1 MSGVWCLAPTLH
13 VDVPDRV
20 SGYPGPKH
28 SSLST
33 LPMSVLLPG
42 TLSLSARF
50 KLSQSAA
57 SLENRVP
64 TPASVA
70 SADLH
75 SQHAVADL
83 PVQENKAEVRHVKQE
98 FEPVSIKNES
108 KTEVSFHVEA
118 LGATAPIYWRCSFS
132 TLFIVQECSSPLSL
146 IVFQMI
152 HSRTSFILLSCEMS
166 VCYKSP

>member
-1 MSGVWCLAPTLH
+1 MSMCLILL
-13 VDVPDRV
+13 
-20 SGYPGPKH
+20 SGDPSPEH

-33 LPMSVLLPG
+33 LSHICSPPLRSVSSSPG
-42 TLSLSARF
+42 P

-64 TPASVA
+64 TPASAA

-98 FEPVSIKNES
+98 SVSINMEC
-108 KTEVSFHVEA
+108 KTEVNVSP
-118 LGATAPIYWRCSFS
+118 GPRCNWSN
-132 TLFIVQECSSPLSL
+132 L
-146 IVFQMI
+146 
-152 HSRTSFILLSCEMS
+152 
-166 VCYKSP
+166 